1 LCPIKER
8 ESPGGGQ
15 SADVLDHAR
24 AIKADTLLQL
34 EEYFRLRRDM
44 FVGQMTRDHLL
55 ESSSMS
61 VIDWISMRGQGED
74 DVWSLN
80 YDGQDSKWPTAW
92 PTTHQTVDSPPNLD
106 PRNNIEI
113 YSLFLFE
120 LTYDLGV
127 TLPEGEQLT
136 LDTRLQRMT
145 TTLELSSV

>member
-1 LCPIKER
+1 
-8 ESPGGGQ
+8 
-15 SADVLDHAR
+15 
-24 AIKADTLLQL
+24 
-34 EEYFRLRRDM
+34 
-44 FVGQMTRDHLL
+44 
-55 ESSSMS
+55 MS
-61 VIDWISMRGQGED
+61 VVDWISMRGQGED

-113 YSLFLFE
+113 YSPFLFE

-127 TLPEGEQLT
+127 ALPEGEQLT

-145 TTLELSSV
+145 TTLELPSV